1 MWPRPLEDI
10 LSTLW
15 IKNILPLVSRI
26 GLSHAS
32 NIICQYYAKYSWS
45 LQECK
50 QVLARLRQM
59 KELPLTF
66 DRLLPDPVQKVCL
79 GVSDLQRSTRYWMTL
94 LGMNVMEKNEE
105 KKTVLLGFSE
115 TQVSRM
121 WNLLFNLLT
130 CKEYIF
136 WSYIHYFLSLCL

>member
-1 MWPRPLEDI
+1 
-10 LSTLW
+10 
-15 IKNILPLVSRI
+15 
-26 GLSHAS
+26 
-32 NIICQYYAKYSWS
+32 
-45 LQECK
+45 
-50 QVLARLRQM
+50 M
-59 KELPLTF
+59 KELPITF

-79 GVSDLQRSTRYWMTL
+79 GVSDLQKSTHYWMTL

-121 WNLLFNLLT
+121 WNLLCNLLT

-136 WSYIHYFLSLCL
+136 WSYNPLFPVSLSVV